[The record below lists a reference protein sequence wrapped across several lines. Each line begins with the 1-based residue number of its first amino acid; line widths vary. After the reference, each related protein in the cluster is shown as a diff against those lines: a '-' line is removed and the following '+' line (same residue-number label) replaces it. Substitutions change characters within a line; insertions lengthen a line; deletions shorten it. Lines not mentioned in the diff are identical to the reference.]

1 MSKLFLALILAAGLV
16 LAAAGCKSHPG
27 SREYTPGQGWQQ
39 N

>member
-1 MSKLFLALILAAGLV
+1 MSKLFLALALAGALILGAS
-16 LAAAGCKSHPG
+16 GCKSHAG

>member
-1 MSKLFLALILAAGLV
+1 MSKLFLALTLAATLV
-16 LAAAGCKSHPG
+16 LVAAGCKSHAG